1 MPFNKFLWELG
12 QQIEDKTLPH
22 INKHYECNFER
33 NSNDIFDVLDFKDE
47 INKKIVEIKG
57 RRNSSDSYEDTMISS
72 IKITEGMKQIDL
84 GYRVFFVFVFTDK
97 TMEIE
102 LKEDQ
107 EWKCMI
113 SGTNS
118 ILHYFIPV
126 KDLTEINIDP

>member
-1 MPFNKFLWELG
+1 MPFNHELWNLG

-22 INKHYECNFER
+22 INKHYECQFEK
-33 NSNDIFDVLDFKDE
+33 NLNDIFDVLDFKDE

-57 RRNSSDSYEDTMISS
+57 RRNRSDTYEDTMISS

-107 EWKCMI
+107 EWKCRI

-126 KDLTEINIDP
+126 ADLSEINIDD